1 MLGMQVSPEEALE
14 VVRCGGRG
22 QLYWPADHQCH
33 DPLSQGPCAASQL
46 LVLDPASLTAK
57 CGDQLQCVHSEEG
70 VEDGDL
76 VWDGT
81 QCIDVGSIKYS
92 YLGLISSV
100 HQANKN
106 SECGGKGER
115 LRYSLTGEVSC
126 QCEDGWQ
133 RQGSGGQCH
142 QHSTQAWCPQGQLL
156 QV

>member
-1 MLGMQVSPEEALE
+1 MTVICTRRTVLGMQVSPEEALE

-81 QCIDVGSIKYS
+81 QCIDVGSILYS
-92 YLGLISSV
+92 VIIHSQLFIRPIRIVSV
-100 HQANKN
+100 VVK
-106 SECGGKGER
+106 ER
-115 LRYSLTGEVSC
+115 G
-126 QCEDGWQ
+126 
-133 RQGSGGQCH
+133 
-142 QHSTQAWCPQGQLL
+142 
-156 QV
+156 